1 MDPNKSIFKYII
13 NYFYKTQ
20 NNRTSVVYVS
30 ISLISL
36 TLLIFIYNIT
46 RSFVPRNLISLL

>member
-20 NNRTSVVYVS
+20 NNRAPVVYVS